1 MTDRH
6 VFDDHTTLVL
16 KSLQGLVASR
26 PNLSLIP
33 SIKTVIDAEHD
44 ESKVSLICGGGAGHE
59 PGSTGFVGR
68 GLLAASVSGDTFAS
82 PSARQV
88 YGAVKAVP
96 SAGTLL
102 IITNCASFRYIC
114 GSSCSQCCLQILETT
129 CILALRAS
137 KLVPTAFRTL
147 PFFP

>member
-6 VFDDHTTLVL
+6 VFDDHATLVL
-16 KSLQGLVASR
+16 KSLQGLVASQ

-33 SIKTVIDAEHD
+33 SIKTVIDADHD

-68 GLLAASVSGDTFAS
+68 GLLSASVSGDTFAS

-88 YGAVKAVP
+88 SGAIKAAP
-96 SAGTLL
+96 STNGTLL
-102 IITNCASFRYIC
+102 IITNCMP
-114 GSSCSQCCLQILETT
+114 
-129 CILALRAS
+129 LAAVR
-137 KLVPTAFRTL
+137 
-147 PFFP
+147 